1 MSDFIHTSVI
11 QMAWNMNTEHVTLN
25 GKRLTIILCSVKGD
39 PTFKFVTTPLL
50 LSRTVGNMVT
60 ARICNLI

>member
-1 MSDFIHTSVI
+1 
-11 QMAWNMNTEHVTLN
+11 MNTEHVTLN

-60 ARICNLI
+60 ARKCNLI